1 MKKTIEKF
9 YPMKNFVGLLIF
21 IFTLSTIAFNANAKE
36 PEVRALKF
44 KTVTQKPD
52 SIKKEN
58 PKIRIKV
65 NRKYDDKGNIIG
77 YDSTYSYSYT
87 YPNGEKRDISI
98 DSLMNKFKPFFF
110 ENSPNFFNNSFDE
123 FFNNDST
130 FQSNFFD
137 NDFFQKN
144 FKEEKFNFDKM
155 MRQMD
160 SVKNKYLKQNYPN
173 MKIKKNKKKVK
184 STNL

>member
-1 MKKTIEKF
+1 MKKTIERF
-9 YPMKNFVGLLIF
+9 HPMKNFVGLLIF
-21 IFTLSTIAFNANAKE
+21 ILTFSAIAFNANAKE
-36 PEVRALKF
+36 PETRALKF

-58 PKIRIKV
+58 PKIQIKV

-77 YDSTYSYSYT
+77 YDSTYSYSYSYT
-87 YPNGEKRDISI
+87 YSNGEIKNIDI
-98 DSLMNKFKPFFF
+98 DSLLNKFKTFFF
-110 ENSPNFFNNSFDE
+110 ENRPDIFNHSFDD
-123 FFNNDST
+123 FFTPDSI
-130 FQSNFFD
+130 FKFNFFD
-137 NDFFQKN
+137 DDFFQKN
-144 FKEEKFNFDKM
+144 FKEERFNFDKM

-173 MKIKKNKKKVK
+173 MKIKKKVK